1 MFAIRPYPDIISARI
16 HALDPCH
23 AVDHFLLTPPP
34 LLMLAKLRVHQSH
47 HETIHAHRRH
57 LPLRGFSAAISGRS
71 SSATALAS
79 SVYWTVG
86 AGANQSQNT
95 LTSSPVVI
103 PVNRASR

>member
-47 HETIHAHRRH
+47 HETIRAHRRH

-71 SSATALAS
+71 SSATAFAS
-79 SVYWTVG
+79 NVFWIAG
-86 AGANQSQNT
+86 AGASQSQNT
-95 LTSSPVVI
+95 LASIPATA
-103 PVNRASR
+103 PVNTASR